1 MRLFEIT
8 VAINQTPRIL
18 WGMNFT
24 AAKFNSLANAR
35 SYSDRTVKASM
46 VILGDD
52 MKFWVVTMAVAAK
65 LLADGYEV
73 AQ

>member
-1 MRLFEIT
+1 MFEIAL
-8 VAINQTPRIL
+8 AINQTPPML
-18 WGMNFT
+18 SGMNFT

-65 LLADGYEV
+65 LLAAGYEV
-73 AQ
+73 AA

>member
-1 MRLFEIT
+1 MDRMIS
-8 VAINQTPRIL
+8 
-18 WGMNFT
+18 GMNFT

-65 LLADGYEV
+65 LMAGGYEV

>member
-1 MRLFEIT
+1 
-8 VAINQTPRIL
+8 
-18 WGMNFT
+18 MNFT

-52 MKFWVVTMAVAAK
+52 MKFWVVTMAVAVK
-65 LLADGYEV
+65 LMAGGYEV

>member
-1 MRLFEIT
+1 
-8 VAINQTPRIL
+8 
-18 WGMNFT
+18 MNFT

-65 LLADGYEV
+65 LMAGGYEV

>member
-1 MRLFEIT
+1 
-8 VAINQTPRIL
+8 
-18 WGMNFT
+18 MNFT

-65 LLADGYEV
+65 LLTAGYEV

>member
-1 MRLFEIT
+1 MLS
-8 VAINQTPRIL
+8 
-18 WGMNFT
+18 GMNFT

-65 LLADGYEV
+65 LLAAGYEV
-73 AQ
+73 AA